1 MPLDVARHAVGD
13 RTLIRVRL
21 LDRRLSPPRED
32 DFLFQNQVE
41 VALYGTTSGA
51 LYRLYQRC
59 VRVLHARRARWPHVA
74 NLSARSP
81 RAAHDRARPLVRTG
95 APSKPLRSPSR
106 RPRSAKA
113 S

>member
-59 VRVLHARRARWPHVA
+59 VLHARHARRAR
-74 NLSARSP
+74 
-81 RAAHDRARPLVRTG
+81 
-95 APSKPLRSPSR
+95 
-106 RPRSAKA
+106 
-113 S
+113 